1 MGIDIQDNG
10 TPDPDVGGERNPNN
24 PDTYEP
30 TDDNP
35 GNIVQI

>member
-1 MGIDIQDNG
+1 MDITDNG

-30 TDDNP
+30 TDDN
-35 GNIVQI
+35 GNTIVQV